1 MTKQAYYLK
10 LIFGIIAIGIVS
22 ASLFFSNRLV
32 GKLAK
37 EERQKMEVWAEATR
51 LFISDNNSNSEYFD
65 FLWQIIEQNE
75 NIPVIIVDDED
86 NFLSAR
92 NYTNIPT
99 DTSAIYTKKIK
110 E

>member
-1 MTKQAYYLK
+1 MKINNINLLQEFFLAFIIMTKQAYYLK

-51 LFISDNNSNSEYFD
+51 LFVSDNSNSEYFD
-65 FLWQIIEQNE
+65 FYGK
-75 NIPVIIVDDED
+75 
-86 NFLSAR
+86 LS
-92 NYTNIPT
+92 NK
-99 DTSAIYTKKIK
+99 TKIFRLS
-110 E
+110 

>member
-65 FLWQIIEQNE
+65 FL
-75 NIPVIIVDDED
+75 
-86 NFLSAR
+86 
-92 NYTNIPT
+92 
-99 DTSAIYTKKIK
+99 
-110 E
+110 